1 MPDAALSQALQEAYA
16 SAPSKQIILHTLE
29 LRHPAFVDGL
39 GQTTAIRVVRD
50 TADLDARLESSATLN
65 GGEMVRFI
73 AMGFELDLPPVDTL
87 PVPEITVTL
96 DNVSRE
102 IVRHLDAA
110 AESQTVIVV
119 TYRPYLSTDLQGPQ
133 MDPPI
138 HLVLTEVE
146 ADIFRIT
153 GRARM
158 LDVGNKAFP
167 GISYTAKTFPGLTR

>member
-16 SAPSKQIILHTLE
+16 SAPSEQIILHTLE

-110 AESQTVIVV
+110 AESQAVIVV

-167 GISYTAKTFPGLTR
+167 GINYTAKTFPGLTR